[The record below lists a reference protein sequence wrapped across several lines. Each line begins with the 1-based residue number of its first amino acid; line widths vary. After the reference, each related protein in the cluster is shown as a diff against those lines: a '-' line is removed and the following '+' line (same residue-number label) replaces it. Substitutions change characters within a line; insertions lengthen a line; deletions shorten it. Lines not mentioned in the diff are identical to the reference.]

1 MKDLGLS
8 LLIFVAIA
16 TVASPFIYMAW
27 DVERQLAKDRAWA
40 RRDNTDTRVVAAY
53 ARDIADTLRRD
64 TEAAKTR
71 QAVELLLAA
80 WQPVEGSPL
89 RWSLEW
95 LARNTDRTI
104 RPAPPTEASA
114 TSKGRA

>member
-1 MKDLGLS
+1 MKDLGLF
-8 LLIFVAIA
+8 LLIFAAIA
-16 TVASPFIYMAW
+16 TIASPFIYMAW

-40 RRDNTDTRVVAAY
+40 RRSNTDTRIAIAY
-53 ARDIADTLRRD
+53 ARDVIDQMRAD

-71 QAVELLLAA
+71 AAVETLLAA

-95 LARNTDRTI
+95 LARNTDRTTN
-104 RPAPPTEASA
+104 A
-114 TSKGRA
+114 